1 MQRLGWRLVFTAAS
15 LEHLA
20 ERDIEADDVVDAVF
34 GRYGLPRVR
43 RGGRGAGTRWFV
55 VAPLTGGGLLTC
67 VLRAAQQRDLEQED
81 VFVVPAASEAA
92 LEFEP
97 SMRLC
102 VSAWVSAPDE
112 VRSYHAWRRSKGGRK

>member
-15 LEHLA
+15 PEHLA

-55 VAPLTGGGLLTC
+55 VA
-67 VLRAAQQRDLEQED
+67 R
-81 VFVVPAASEAA
+81 
-92 LEFEP
+92 
-97 SMRLC
+97 
-102 VSAWVSAPDE
+102 
-112 VRSYHAWRRSKGGRK
+112 